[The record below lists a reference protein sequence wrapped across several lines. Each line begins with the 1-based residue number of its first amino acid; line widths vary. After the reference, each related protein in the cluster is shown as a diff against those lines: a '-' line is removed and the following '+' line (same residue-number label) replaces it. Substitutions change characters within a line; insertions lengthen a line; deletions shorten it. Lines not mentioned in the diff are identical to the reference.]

1 MFNNFMGNNMF
12 SQNNNSC
19 CPVISEEKCCADP
32 VYETPIEKCVQKD
45 FVHEVVHICPIHTRV
60 VNNHIYKHT
69 YMPEYTCS
77 EENVC
82 TNIDDCCN
90 KF

>member
-1 MFNNFMGNNMF
+1 MFNNFMGNNMNY
-12 SQNNNSC
+12 QNNSC
-19 CPVISEEKCCADP
+19 CPTMSEETCCSDP
-32 VYETPIEKCVQKD
+32 VYEAPIEKCVQKD
-45 FVHEVVHICPIHTRV
+45 IMHEIVHICPIHTRI

-77 EENVC
+77 EENIC
-82 TNIDDCCN
+82 TNIDDNCCN

>member
-1 MFNNFMGNNMF
+1 MFNKFGMRNN
-12 SQNNNSC
+12 C
-19 CPVISEEKCCADP
+19 CPVVSEAKCCSDP
-32 VYETPIEKCVQKD
+32 VYETPAEKCIQKD

-60 VNNHIYKHT
+60 INNHIYKHT

-82 TNIDDCCN
+82 TNVEDSCCN

>member
-1 MFNNFMGNNMF
+1 MFNNFMGNNMNY
-12 SQNNNSC
+12 QNNSC
-19 CPVISEEKCCADP
+19 CPMMNEEKCCSDP
-32 VYETPIEKCVQKD
+32 VYEAPIEKCVQKD
-45 FVHEVVHICPIHTRV
+45 IMHEIVHICPIHTRII
-60 VNNHIYKHT
+60 NNHIYKHT

-82 TNIDDCCN
+82 TNIDDNCCN